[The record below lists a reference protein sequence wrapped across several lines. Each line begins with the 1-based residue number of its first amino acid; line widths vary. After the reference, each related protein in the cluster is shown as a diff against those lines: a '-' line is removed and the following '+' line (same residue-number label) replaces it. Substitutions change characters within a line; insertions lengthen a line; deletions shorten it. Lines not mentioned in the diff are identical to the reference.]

1 MADLLASH
9 PDPAVRDAQIAIE
22 IIEHIAN
29 ISDYKNVEHLLI
41 LSADNA
47 SNHQYKKTLAIVSEA
62 ITLPET
68 KENP

>member
-9 PDPAVRDAQIAIE
+9 PEPAVHDAQIAIE

-41 LSADNA
+41 LSAAYA
-47 SNHQYKKTLAIVSEA
+47 SNHQYKKRSL
-62 ITLPET
+62 
-68 KENP
+68 